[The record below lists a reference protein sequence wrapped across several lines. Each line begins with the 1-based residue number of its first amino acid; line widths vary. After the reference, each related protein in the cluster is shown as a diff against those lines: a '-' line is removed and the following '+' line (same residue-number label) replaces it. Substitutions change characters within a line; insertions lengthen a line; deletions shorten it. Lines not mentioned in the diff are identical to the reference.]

1 MTASQGEP
9 SGGVTGTLYAGEIQ
23 AWAGLG
29 GAGRVGEEL
38 LGLVH
43 GAGWIEEVRVETVVV
58 VGQQLELCL
67 VGPRRPLPVLGGVSW
82 LGFQTVFGDTPN
94 GPIAPPPPSCWFKV
108 GLPVLAPWAFGGN
121 VAWDLG
127 GMTWAPMVP

>member
-1 MTASQGEP
+1 MTASRGEP
-9 SGGVTGTLYAGEIQ
+9 SGGVTRTLYAGEIQ

-43 GAGWIEEVRVETVVV
+43 GAGRVEEVRVETVVV

-67 VGPRRPLPVLGGVSW
+67 VGPRRPLPVFGGWELAGIS
-82 LGFQTVFGDTPN
+82 TVFGETPN
-94 GPIAPPPPSCWFKV
+94 GPLPPPPKLLV
-108 GLPVLAPWAFGGN
+108 
-121 VAWDLG
+121 
-127 GMTWAPMVP
+127 